1 MQRFRLAVAVLL
13 VVVGAVW
20 VGQGMGILPGSVM
33 SGDRFWAIAGLV
45 AIGIGGYIAWD
56 AVRKP

>member
-56 AVRKP
+56 TIRKP